1 MKHLIIGTAGHIDHG
16 KTTLIRALTGRNT
29 DRLKEEQK
37 RGISIDLG
45 FTYFDLPSGQRAGI
59 IDVPGHEKFIKN
71 MLAGVMGMDIVLLVV
86 AADEG
91 IMPQTKEHLSI
102 LNLLGINKGF
112 VVLTKVDLVDEEW
125 INLVEEEVEEETKGT
140 FLEGSPILRVS
151 STKNSGIKEVIN
163 LLDEYAEDI
172 EDRNTDDLPRLPI
185 DRVFTISGFGTV
197 VTGTLL
203 SGKLKIGDEVQ
214 IYPGDSIARIRS
226 LQVHDENT
234 EVAYAGQRVAVNLA
248 GIKKD
253 QILRGNVLAPVEQ
266 MKETLMIDSKVK
278 LLDNISTPIKTRTRL
293 RLYLGTQELFC
304 RIVLLDKEVL
314 NPGEESYA
322 QLRLE
327 EEIVAKR
334 GDRFI
339 LRFYSPMF
347 TIGGGIILEP
357 NASKKRKLDEFN
369 LEDLKLKELG
379 RQEDILENI
388 IKEKSSE
395 FFNIK
400 ELAAITSILEDE
412 LLEEVN
418 NLLKNEKIV
427 LFNLTK
433 DTYPI
438 HSSYFNDIKDKILDD
453 IKGFHNEYPLR
464 PGIAKELIRRRYLKN
479 AIPKLGEMFIQSL
492 IDSGIIVQDLD
503 LIRLKD
509 FSIIYDD
516 KQIKIKHD
524 ILKKYEENL
533 YMIPRV
539 EDILNMLQYNKD
551 DFDEVF
557 NSLVYKKELIRLDE
571 EIYIQKD
578 LYNNSIEKLR
588 DFISKNGS
596 ITVGEFRDLL
606 NTNRKIALILLESYD
621 QQGLTKR
628 DENKRVLRSN
638 WGKIMRWVNEWQCFN
653 SR

>member
-16 KTTLIRALTGRNT
+16 KTTLIKALTGRNT

-102 LNLLGINKGF
+102 LNLLGIDKGF

-125 INLVEEEVEEETKGT
+125 MNLVEEEVEEEIKGT
-140 FLEGSPILRVS
+140 FLEGSSILRVS

-163 LLDEYAEDI
+163 LLDEYVKDI
-172 EDRNTDDLPRLPI
+172 EDRNTHDLPRMPI
-185 DRVFTISGFGTV
+185 DRVFSISGFGTV

-203 SGKLKIGDEVQ
+203 SGNLKIGDEIQ
-214 IYPGDSIARIRS
+214 IYPGFDTARIRT
-226 LQVHDENT
+226 LQVHDENVQ
-234 EVAYAGQRVAVNLA
+234 VAYAGQRVAVNLA
-248 GIKKD
+248 GIKKE
-253 QILRGNVLAPVEQ
+253 QIIRGNVLAPVEQ
-266 MKETLMIDSKVK
+266 MKETLMIDTKVK
-278 LLDNISTPIKTRTRL
+278 LLDDINISIKTRTRL
-293 RLYLGTQELFC
+293 RLYLGTKELFC

-347 TIGGGIILEP
+347 TIGGGIVLEP
-357 NASKKRKLDEFN
+357 NANKKRKLDQVT
-369 LEDLKLKELG
+369 LEELKLKELG
-379 RQEDILENI
+379 NQEDILENI

-395 FFNIK
+395 FLNIK
-400 ELAAITSILEDE
+400 ELAAITAILEGE

-418 NLLKNEKIV
+418 SLFKKEKIV

-438 HSSYFNDIKDKILDD
+438 HISYFNNIKEKILKDIKE
-453 IKGFHNEYPLR
+453 FHNKYPLR
-464 PGIAKELIRRRYLKN
+464 PGIPKELIRRKYLKN
-479 AIPKLGEMFIQSL
+479 AIPKVGETFIQNL
-492 IDSGIIVQDLD
+492 IDSGTIAQDLD
-503 LIRLKD
+503 VIKLSD
-509 FSIIYDD
+509 FHIKYND
-516 KQIKIKHD
+516 KQLKIKRD
-524 ILKKYEENL
+524 ILIKYKEDL

-539 EDILNMLQYNKD
+539 QDIINMLQYNKD
-551 DFDEVF
+551 DIDEVF
-557 NSLVYKKELIRLDE
+557 NSLLNTKELIRLDE

-578 LYNNSIEKLR
+578 LYNNSILKLK
-588 DFISKNGS
+588 DFIIKNGS

-606 NTNRKIALILLESYD
+606 NTNRKIALILLELYD
-621 QQGLTKR
+621 QQGITKR
-628 DENKRVLRSN
+628 EENKRILTSN
-638 WGKIMRWVNEWQCFN
+638 
-653 SR
+653 